1 MTNSTDFDAPVNE
14 QTSPFRRWL
23 GVGTLGFILI
33 ALLGFV
39 TGVLISAAEKGGFS
53 MRGGILLAAAIAI
66 IALCAWSIV
75 RLRPAFLTGE
85 PQSAK
90 TRRANWVLVACGV
103 LGGVIG
109 LTLSIAGL
117 ANGENGV
124 FSNGSLSPTVAL
136 IVVAAIALLV
146 PLLSFYWYAN
156 ADEFEKR
163 ASGDGAIIAMY
174 VYSILAPCWWLL
186 ERAALI
192 PPQEPMIVYLL
203 VISVWGIVW
212 LYRKAN

>member
-1 MTNSTDFDAPVNE
+1 MTNSTDLDAPE
-14 QTSPFRRWL
+14 QERLTPFRHWL

-39 TGVLISAAEKGGFS
+39 TGVLMSAAERGGFS
-53 MRGGILLAAAIAI
+53 TRGGILLAVAALLIG
-66 IALCAWSIV
+66 LCAWGIF
-75 RLRPAFLTGE
+75 RLKPALLTGE

-90 TRRANWVLVACGV
+90 TKRANWVLVACGV

-117 ANGENGV
+117 ANGDNGV
-124 FSNGSLSPTVAL
+124 FSNGPLPPLVAAV
-136 IVVAAIALLV
+136 VVAAIVLIV
-146 PLLSFYWYAN
+146 PLMSYYWYAN

-174 VYSILAPCWWLL
+174 VYSIAAASWWLL
-186 ERAALI
+186 ERAALL

-203 VISVWGIVW
+203 VMFVWGVVW